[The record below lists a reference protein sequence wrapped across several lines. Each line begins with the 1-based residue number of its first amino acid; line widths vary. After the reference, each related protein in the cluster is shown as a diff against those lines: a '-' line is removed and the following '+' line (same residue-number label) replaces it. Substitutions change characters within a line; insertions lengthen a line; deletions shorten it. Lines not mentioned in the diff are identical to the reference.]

1 MQKTIINSSKHI
13 SNNSKILIQTVC
25 LMTIKWAAATLVRIV
40 FLVAIPIFVSIVCLA
55 CAVDVDNFQI
65 PRALARR

>member
-1 MQKTIINSSKHI
+1 MRNKKRAVN
-13 SNNSKILIQTVC
+13 NNSKILIRIRSTVA
-25 LMTIKWAAATLVRIV
+25 TSKWAETPARIV